1 MKPDTTVVTNVA
13 LLSRKS
19 RIMTE
24 ADITSGYA
32 ASLVEELKAKA
43 DAIRDNGRSNMNV
56 VGMSAVQLDKPE
68 ALCIIK
74 NRFGKWLIL
83 INPLITYK
91 SEDQTR
97 LNYEKCLSFP
107 NKPFEVRRYD
117 KIKVRYLTIRGTLC
131 ERTFAG
137 KVGRR
142 VQHEIDHING
152 VVPTKKQFER
162 GRHFVES
169 KKI

>member
-1 MKPDTTVVTNVA
+1 MNSDTKVITNIA
-13 LLSRKS
+13 LLSRRS
-19 RIMTE
+19 RIMTM
-24 ADITSGYA
+24 ADFESGYVHE
-32 ASLVEELKAKA
+32 LVTELKAKA
-43 DAIRDNGRSNMNV
+43 EAIRDNGKSNKNV

-68 ALCIIK
+68 ALCIVK
-74 NRFGKWLIL
+74 NRFGRWLVL

-117 KIKVRYLTIRGTLC
+117 KIKVRYLTERGTYC

-137 KVGRR
+137 KIGRR

-152 VVPTKKQFER
+152 VIPTKKQFER

>member
-1 MKPDTTVVTNVA
+1 MKTDTTVVTNTA

-32 ASLVEELKAKA
+32 ANLVADLKAKA
-43 DAIRDNGRSNMNV
+43 NAIQTGGKSV
-56 VGMSAVQLDKPE
+56 VGLSAIQIDRPE
-68 ALCIIK
+68 ALCIVR

-137 KVGRR
+137 KIGRR

-162 GRHFVES
+162 GRYFVNS
-169 KKI
+169 KIIQ